1 MKLLPLFTL
10 LGSLLFPANADHL
23 LLTRVVTQPDA
34 AESFSIYNP
43 TDNSINLSN
52 YYICDDENYYEIQ
65 TKADMSP
72 SHFLYGFTA
81 RFPNIN
87 IEPNDTLIIGL
98 NYKYDEFY
106 KGNTPADLVMYLDQ
120 VNSMIETENKSFGRP
135 FSDTD
140 GDDNDYGI
148 ISADSCNTKEG
159 IWYGN
164 DDDLTAYCGDG
175 IGCNG
180 TEITYCNEENNQN
193 CIEECEDIS
202 PVGKLGDMSELLIL
216 FYWDGDLNNPI
227 QDVDY
232 FLWGSDQNPLDKSG
246 ISGYQNETSV
256 IDQLYFNESTT
267 QNYAYSRI
275 GVDEIGELETGSN
288 GISGHDETSEN
299 FRESWT
305 IVRIPEFIYGCTD
318 IYAVNYNSLAEYEIN
333 TYYEHN
339 TGLFEF
345 NPSLSCRYSFKQII
359 NNEFGIEYPNMVVYG
374 RVVDFFDI
382 RTVSESGSGPQNITI
397 EDENGYRITIT
408 VWDWE
413 VADSEISEAISKY
426 NKNMFY
432 VWAAGDL
439 GFYEDGN
446 EWQVEVASSE
456 NIIIAQNFTS
466 DGEYE
471 SSSTPIKTSINPAP
485 FIIIPTL
492 DETLD
497 YNFTFPDKSRVIVRI
512 FDISGRFITSLVD
525 KYYTSSG
532 TVYCNEPPTSWNGR
546 DQFGQT
552 VSPGAYIMHIEALNP
567 VTGETQTDAAPIV
580 VGVKN

>member
-1 MKLLPLFTL
+1 MKLLPLFIL
-10 LGSLLFPANADHL
+10 FGSLLFPADADHL

-43 TDNSINLSN
+43 TDSPINLNN

-65 TKADMSP
+65 TEGNMSP
-72 SHFLYGFTA
+72 SHFLRGFTA
-81 RFPNIN
+81 KFPNIN
-87 IEPNDTLIIGL
+87 IDPSETLTIGL

-106 KGNTPADLVMYLDQ
+106 KGNSSADLVMYLDQ
-120 VNSMIETENKSFGRP
+120 VNSMIETEDKSFGIP

-140 GDDNDYGI
+140 GDDNDFGD
-148 ISADSCNTKEG
+148 ISADSCNTVGG
-159 IWYGN
+159 IWHGN
-164 DDDLTAYCGDG
+164 EGDDTAYCGDG

-180 TEITYCNEENNQN
+180 TEITYCDGDNNED

-202 PVGKLGDMSELLIL
+202 PVGKLDDISELLIL

-232 FLWGSDQNPLDKSG
+232 FHWGNTQNPLDKSG
-246 ISGYQNETSV
+246 ISGYLSDSNPENQ
-256 IDQLYFNESTT
+256 YFDEIL
-267 QNYAYSRI
+267 QENYAYSRI
-275 GVDEIGELETGSN
+275 ETDEVDEIQYDGN
-288 GISGHDETSEN
+288 GMTYHDETSEN

-318 IYAVNYNSLAEYEIN
+318 IYAVNYNPLAEYEIN
-333 TYYEHN
+333 TIYEHN

-345 NPSLSCRYSFKQII
+345 DPSLSCRYSFEQIL
-359 NNEFGIEYPNMVVYG
+359 NDEFEIGYSNIKVYG

-382 RTVSESGSGPQNITI
+382 RTVVDYDCSTCPQLITI
-397 EDENGYRITIT
+397 ENDNGYRMELK
-408 VWDWE
+408 VVDWE
-413 VADSEISEAISKY
+413 VADSKISEVLTEY

-432 VWAAGDL
+432 VWVEGELNLYD
-439 GFYEDGN
+439 N
-446 EWQVEVASSE
+446 EWQIEVISSD
-456 NIIIAQNFTS
+456 NIIIAQNFNP

-485 FIIIPTL
+485 FVIIPTL

-512 FDISGRFITSLVD
+512 FDISGRFITSLID
-525 KYYTSSG
+525 KYYASSG
-532 TVYCNEPPTSWNGR
+532 TVYCNEPPASWNGR
-546 DQFGQT
+546 DQFGQI
-552 VSPGAYIMHIEALNP
+552 VSPGTYIMHIESMNP